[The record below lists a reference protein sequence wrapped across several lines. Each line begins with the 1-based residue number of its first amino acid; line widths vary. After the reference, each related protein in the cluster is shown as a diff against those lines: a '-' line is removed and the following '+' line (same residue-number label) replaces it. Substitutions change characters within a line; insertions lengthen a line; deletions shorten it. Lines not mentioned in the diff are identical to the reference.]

1 MLISVFYDTGTF
13 NADISGWQ
21 VSSTCDFTNMFEN
34 AEAFCPA
41 AGFGCAGGWANT
53 AITQADIP
61 SCTVDFTCSDNKLRS
76 LSIRDAISKLY
87 SISTKVADVAARNA
101 ITSMYGMVANW
112 DTSRVTNM
120 ENLFKSLPTSLF
132 PTWNADLSNWDTS
145 RVITMKNMFSPTVG
159 SAASANALS
168 AFNSVL
174 TAWNVGNV
182 LNMESSKLC
191 FGNVPSFILLFF
203 F

>member
-41 AGFGCAGGWANT
+41 AGFGCDGWANT
-53 AITQADIP
+53 ATSVIFNKA
-61 SCTVDFTCSDNKLRS
+61 CTVDFTCSDNKLRS

-87 SISTKVADVAARNA
+87 SISTKAADVAARNA

-120 ENLFKSLPTSLF
+120 ENLFKSLPNTLF

>member
-1 MLISVFYDTGTF
+1 MFSDTGTF

-21 VSSTCDFTNMFEN
+21 VSHTCILDEVFDE

-41 AGFGCAGGWANT
+41 AGFGCGGWANT
-53 AITQADIP
+53 ALLQKDIP

-87 SISTKVADVAARNA
+87 SISTKAADVAARNA
-101 ITSMYGMVANW
+101 ITSMYGVIANW

-182 LNMESSKLC
+182 LNMESSKL
-191 FGNVPSFILLFF
+191 
-203 F
+203 

>member
-87 SISTKVADVAARNA
+87 DPSTKTADVAARNA
-101 ITSMYGMVANW
+101 ITSTHGVIANW

-120 ENLFKSLPTSLF
+120 ENLFKSLPNTLF

-145 RVITMKNMFSPTVG
+145 RVITMKNMFSPTTG
-159 SAASANALS
+159 SGLS

-174 TAWNVGNV
+174 TTWNVGNV
-182 LNMESSKLC
+182 LNMESSKL
-191 FGNVPSFILLFF
+191 
-203 F
+203 

>member
-76 LSIRDAISKLY
+76 LSIRDAISQLY
-87 SISTKVADVAARNA
+87 SISTSAAADAARNV
-101 ITSMYGMVANW
+101 ITSTYGVIANW

-120 ENLFKSLPTSLF
+120 ENLFKSLPNTLF

>member
-1 MLISVFYDTGTF
+1 MFSDSEL
-13 NADISGWQ
+13 NADISSWQ
-21 VSSTCDFTNMFEN
+21 VSHTCNINAMFDNNYE
-34 AEAFCPA
+34 FCPA

-76 LSIRDAISKLY
+76 LNIRDAISKLY

-101 ITSMYGMVANW
+101 ITSMYGVIANW

-120 ENLFKSLPTSLF
+120 ENLFKSLPNTLF

-145 RVITMKNMFSPTVG
+145 RVITMKNMFSPTTG
-159 SAASANALS
+159 SGLS

-182 LNMESSKLC
+182 LNMESSKL
-191 FGNVPSFILLFF
+191 
-203 F
+203 

>member
-1 MLISVFYDTGTF
+1 MFYGTGAF

-21 VSSTCDFTNMFEN
+21 ISYTCILDEMFDE
-34 AEAFCPA
+34 AEGFCPA
-41 AGFGCAGGWANT
+41 AGFGCGGWANT
-53 AITQADIP
+53 AITQREIP

-76 LSIRDAISKLY
+76 LNIRDAISKLY
-87 SISTKVADVAARNA
+87 STSTSAATVAARNV
-101 ITSMYGMVANW
+101 ITSTHGVIANW

-145 RVITMKNMFSPTVG
+145 RVITMKRMFNPTVG
-159 SAASANALS
+159 SGPGLS

-174 TAWNVGNV
+174 AALNVGNV
-182 LNMESSKLC
+182 LNMDSSKL
-191 FGNVPSFILLFF
+191 
-203 F
+203 

>member
-1 MLISVFYDTGTF
+1 MLILVFADSSF

-87 SISTKVADVAARNA
+87 SISTKAADVAARNA

-120 ENLFKSLPTSLF
+120 ENLFASISDAAAKTS
-132 PTWNADLSNWDTS
+132 WNADLSKWVTS
-145 RVITMKNMFSPTVG
+145 RVTTMKNMFSAGLP
-159 SAASANALS
+159 

-174 TAWNVGNV
+174 AAWNVGNV
-182 LNMESSKLC
+182 LNMALSKL
-191 FGNVPSFILLFF
+191 
-203 F
+203 